1 MKEEFRYMFA
11 RKVMIIFILV
21 MSLLAAS
28 TVAADDGRINMPPY
42 HFGGDTLYCNNVE
55 GCTVLNIQGLVLW
68 NWPQIDIA
76 DAMSAADL
84 SQSNQLVGQGQG
96 TYGPNA
102 LWIIWN
108 GNVEG
113 NKSLCFTG
121 IDEWNKDNDLCFEAQ
136 EDGKYL
142 PAPLPI
148 ADPAIVVQSGK
159 SVADCSMWSINDW
172 VRVIANH
179 SIFGDITA
187 INSGAGTVT
196 IQFGV
201 NTWNAGCDEIELGP
215 T

>member
-1 MKEEFRYMFA
+1 MFG
-11 RKVMIIFILV
+11 RKVMFLFILV

-28 TVAADDGRINMPPY
+28 TVAADDGRINMAPY

-55 GCTVLNIQGLVLW
+55 GCTVLDIQGQVLW

-121 IDEWNKDNDLCFEAQ
+121 IDEWNKNNDLCFEAQ

-142 PAPLPI
+142 PAALPVP
-148 ADPAIVVQSGK
+148 DPNTAAQSG
-159 SVADCSMWSINDW
+159 ADCSMWSINDW
-172 VRVIANH
+172 VQQITNYAV
-179 SIFGDITA
+179 FGYITT
-187 INSGAGTVT
+187 INTSAGTVT
-196 IQFGV
+196 IEYHSDIW
-201 NTWNAGCDEIELGP
+201 TLGCDEIQLGP
-215 T
+215 I

>member
-1 MKEEFRYMFA
+1 MFG
-11 RKVMIIFILV
+11 RKVVFIFILV

-121 IDEWNKDNDLCFEAQ
+121 IDEWNKNNDLCFEAQ

-142 PAPLPI
+142 PAALPVP
-148 ADPAIVVQSGK
+148 DPNTATQSD
-159 SVADCSMWSINDW
+159 VDCSMWAINDW
-172 VRVIANH
+172 VQQITNYAV
-179 SIFGDITA
+179 FGYITA
-187 INSGAGTVT
+187 INSAASTVT
-196 IQFGV
+196 IEYHSDIW
-201 NTWNAGCDEIELGP
+201 TLGCDEIQIGP
-215 T
+215 A